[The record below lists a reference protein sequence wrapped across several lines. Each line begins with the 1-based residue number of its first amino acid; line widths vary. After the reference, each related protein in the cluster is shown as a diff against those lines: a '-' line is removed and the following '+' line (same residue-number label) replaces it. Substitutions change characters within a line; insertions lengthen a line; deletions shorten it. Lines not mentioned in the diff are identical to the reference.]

1 MSFKVRRERKREEE
15 RDSDRKGVHCAT
27 TINFTCGSGERGIN
41 IGYREMTMEKHGILP
56 TDDLR

>member
-1 MSFKVRRERKREEE
+1 MRRERKREEE
-15 RDSDRKGVHCAT
+15 RERDRKGVHCAT